1 MPSVAEAVVN
11 DRREIFGWMMYDWAN
26 SAFSTTVAGALLAP
40 YITNL
45 AQTAVGQNGVVLSLG
60 PLGAVTAMSFFP
72 LCISASVALQMFL
85 LPLLGGIADYS
96 HVKKRLMALCC
107 YAGSAAT
114 CLMFFITVENY
125 FAGGLLFILANLSFG
140 ASLVLYNAFLPE
152 ICSGDQSD
160 RVSSRGYA
168 MGYLGGGTLL
178 ALNFALLLIA
188 PRVGLTAGQAVR
200 ISLLSAGLWWAGFS
214 LITFSRLKT
223 RSPKRLPSGD
233 RGYFGVG
240 IDELRHTFRQLQKLP
255 ATLKYLVGYLFF
267 NDGIQTV
274 IGIAAIFLSQE
285 LFTPEQRAS
294 GSDQSF
300 VLSIYLMVQFVAFFG
315 AILFERVAL
324 AFGAKR
330 ALLTS
335 LVLWSGVVIYAYGF
349 LRTTA
354 HAWGMSAVIALIL
367 GGSQALSRSLF
378 ARMIPAGFEAS
389 FFGLYEVSER
399 GTSWIGPGL
408 FGIVVGWTGSYR
420 EAILSLIVLFV
431 AGTIVLA
438 LTDTDRAI
446 RQAQRR

>member
-1 MPSVAEAVVN
+1 
-11 DRREIFGWMMYDWAN
+11 MMYDWAN

-60 PLGAVTAMSFFP
+60 PLAVTAMSFFP
-72 LCISASVALQMFL
+72 LCISTSVALQVFL

-96 HVKKRLMALCC
+96 PLKKGLMALCC
-107 YAGSAAT
+107 YTGSAAT
-114 CLMFFITVENY
+114 CLMFFITVHHY

-152 ICSGDQSD
+152 ICTADQSD
-160 RVSSRGYA
+160 KVSSRGYA
-168 MGYLGGGTLL
+168 MGYLGGGVLL
-178 ALNFALLLIA
+178 ALNFALLLTA
-188 PRVGLTAGQAVR
+188 PRLGLTAGQAVR

-214 LITFSRLKT
+214 LITFYRLKT
-223 RSPKRLPSGD
+223 RPAKRSVDGR
-233 RGYFGVG
+233 RGYFGIG
-240 IDELRHTFRQLQKLP
+240 IDELRLTFRQLRKLP
-255 ATLKYLVGYLFF
+255 ATSQYLAGYLFF

-285 LFTPEQRAS
+285 LFTAEQRAS
-294 GSDQSF
+294 GMDQTF
-300 VLSIYLMVQFVAFFG
+300 VLSVYLMVQFVAFFG
-315 AILFERVAL
+315 AMLFERVA
-324 AFGAKR
+324 AVIGAKR
-330 ALLTS
+330 ALLAS

-349 LRTTA
+349 MRTTA
-354 HAWGMSAVIALIL
+354 QAWGMGAVIALIL

-378 ARMIPAGFEAS
+378 ARMIPSGFEAS

-420 EAILSLIVLFV
+420 QAILSLIVLFV

-446 RQAQRR
+446 REAQRG